1 MINFSINPSRDV
13 GLRRDAELKKDMIAR
28 ELAKEGVEQ
37 VPEEV
42 RKNVP
47 LRAVAPAQPATGYE
61 ILDTGD
67 TMQTTTPTQTDPL
80 LEAAKRTVDFE
91 ARKDKAGNVAVY
103 QLPSGDGGGTFEVAG
118 INDRYHPGEATR
130 LASLPPEQRAEA
142 AAQYIR
148 KYTAPVVDMMPQPV
162 KAFTQDMVFNRGP
175 TGAVR
180 YFQRGLNSLGQN
192 LDVDGKLGPKT
203 LSAIQAV
210 EPRALMRAASLA
222 QLEDEKRMA
231 EQNPARKKFLTG
243 LENRIR
249 NRLSVFGSI

>member
-1 MINFSINPSRDV
+1 MNRFSINPSRDV
-13 GLRRDAELKKDMIAR
+13 GLRPEDRIKTDMIRNELKAQ
-28 ELAKEGVEQ
+28 GVDE

-42 RKNVP
+42 RKNIP
-47 LRAVAPAQPATGYE
+47 LRPQATQPITNGYE
-61 ILDTGD
+61 ILEEP
-67 TMQTTTPTQTDPL
+67 MKTTTTTQTDPL
-80 LEAAKRTVDFE
+80 LEAARKTVDFE
-91 ARKDKAGNVAVY
+91 ARKDKSGNVAVY

-118 INDRYHPGEATR
+118 INDRYHPGEASR

-192 LDVDGKLGPKT
+192 LAVDGRLGPKT
-203 LSAIQAV
+203 LAAIGAV
-210 EPRALMRAASLA
+210 EPKALMRAASLA
-222 QLEDEKRMA
+222 QLEDERRMA
-231 EQNPARKKFLTG
+231 ERNPARQKFMAG
-243 LENRIR
+243 LESRIR
-249 NRLSVFGSI
+249 NRLSVFGSS

>member
-1 MINFSINPSRDV
+1 MRFEVNPASSRE
-13 GLRRDAELKKDMIAR
+13 LRKDMISR
-28 ELAKEGVEQ
+28 ELTGAPYSK

-42 RKNVP
+42 
-47 LRAVAPAQPATGYE
+47 
-61 ILDTGD
+61 
-67 TMQTTTPTQTDPL
+67 MQTYPIQKQQEPQTKVRVEPEFEFVPEPQAMKTPQPQDPL
-80 LEAAKRTVDFE
+80 QTAALKTVDFE

>member
-1 MINFSINPSRDV
+1 MRFSINPARDV
-13 GLRRDAELKKDMIAR
+13 GLRPEARIKTDMIRNELKSQ
-28 ELAKEGVEQ
+28 GVED

-42 RKNVP
+42 RKTIP
-47 LRAVAPAQPATGYE
+47 LRPAPATSGYE
-61 ILDTGD
+61 ILED
-67 TMQTTTPTQTDPL
+67 TMTTTSSDPL
-80 LEAAKRTVDFE
+80 LDAARKTVDFE

-142 AAQYIR
+142 AAQYVR
-148 KYTAPVVDMMPQPV
+148 KYTAPVVDVMPQPV

-192 LDVDGKLGPKT
+192 LAVDGRLGPKT
-203 LSAIQAV
+203 LAAIGAV
-210 EPRALMRAASLA
+210 EPKALMRAASLA
-222 QLEDEKRMA
+222 QLEDERRMA
-231 EQNPARKKFLTG
+231 ERNPARRKFMAG

-249 NRLSVFGSI
+249 NRLSTFGSI

>member
-1 MINFSINPSRDV
+1 MRFSINPARDV
-13 GLRRDAELKKDMIAR
+13 GLRPEARIKTDMIRNELKSQ
-28 ELAKEGVEQ
+28 GVED

-42 RKNVP
+42 RKTIP
-47 LRAVAPAQPATGYE
+47 LRPAPATSGYE
-61 ILDTGD
+61 ILED
-67 TMQTTTPTQTDPL
+67 TMTTTSSDPL
-80 LEAAKRTVDFE
+80 LDAARKTVDFE

-142 AAQYIR
+142 AAQYVR
-148 KYTAPVVDMMPQPV
+148 KYTAPVVDVMPQPV

-192 LDVDGKLGPKT
+192 LAVDGRLGPKT
-203 LSAIQAV
+203 LAAIGAV
-210 EPRALMRAASLA
+210 EPKALMRAASLA
-222 QLEDEKRMA
+222 QLEDERRMA
-231 EQNPARKKFLTG
+231 ERNPARQKFMAG

-249 NRLSVFGSI
+249 NRLSVFGSS

>member
-1 MINFSINPSRDV
+1 VRFSINPARDV
-13 GLRRDAELKKDMIAR
+13 GLRPEARIKTDMIRNELKSQ
-28 ELAKEGVEQ
+28 GVED

-42 RKNVP
+42 RKTIP
-47 LRAVAPAQPATGYE
+47 LRPAPATSGYE
-61 ILDTGD
+61 ILED
-67 TMQTTTPTQTDPL
+67 TMTTTSSDPL
-80 LEAAKRTVDFE
+80 LDAARKTVDFE

-142 AAQYIR
+142 AAQYVR
-148 KYTAPVVDMMPQPV
+148 KYTAPVVDVMPQPV

-192 LDVDGKLGPKT
+192 LAVDGQLGPKT
-203 LSAIQAV
+203 LAAIGAV
-210 EPRALMRAASLA
+210 EPKALMRAASLA
-222 QLEDEKRMA
+222 QLEDERRMA
-231 EQNPARKKFLTG
+231 ERNPARQKFMAG
-243 LENRIR
+243 LESRIR
-249 NRLSVFGSI
+249 NRLSVFGSS